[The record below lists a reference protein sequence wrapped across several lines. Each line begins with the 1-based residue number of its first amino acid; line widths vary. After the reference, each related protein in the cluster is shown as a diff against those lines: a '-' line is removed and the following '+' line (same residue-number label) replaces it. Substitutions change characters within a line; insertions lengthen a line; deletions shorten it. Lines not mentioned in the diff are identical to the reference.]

1 MLTLNQ
7 KEGWKKSENGYAST
21 KEGFSLKKDGHLWKS
36 QHKSLRD
43 QTLKDNNRRY
53 RLQSKGIQSLVKAK
67 HFRPFYG
74 YKL

>member
-36 QHKSLRD
+36 QFLRD
-43 QTLKDNNRRY
+43 LILTTTTGGTIWK
-53 RLQSKGIQSLVKAK
+53 VK
-67 HFRPFYG
+67 
-74 YKL
+74 